1 MVSGSDLEVL
11 KALADLGG
19 KAHVSVI
26 AAKAGLRTPY
36 AEMLCNGL
44 GRHDYI
50 DMFASGTCQMAAKG
64 WQDLRANGWRSADG
78 EQGEETG
85 QASGPIGADR
95 FLSGWRLKL
104 ERGEITREEYQ
115 QKRTEIIMRMARG
128 VE

>member
-1 MVSGSDLEVL
+1 MVSGTDLEVL

-19 KAHVSVI
+19 KAHVSII

-50 DMFASGTCQMAAKG
+50 DMFASGTCHLTAKG
-64 WQDLRANGWRSADG
+64 WQADG
-78 EQGEETG
+78 EQGEGTG
-85 QASGPIGADR
+85 QASGLIGADR
-95 FLSGWRLKL
+95 FLDAWRSKL

-115 QKRTEIIMRMARG
+115 QKRTEIIVRMARG

>member
-1 MVSGSDLEVL
+1 MVSGTDLEVL

-50 DMFASGTCQMAAKG
+50 DMFASGTCHLTAKG
-64 WQDLRANGWRSADG
+64 WQALRANGWRSADG
-78 EQGEETG
+78 EQGEGTG
-85 QASGPIGADR
+85 QASGLIGADR
-95 FLSGWRLKL
+95 LLDAWRSKL

-115 QKRTEIIMRMARG
+115 QKRTEIIVRMARG